1 MVLCP
6 IPPHKGCLF
15 YHFRNGWTS
24 SSSKVLCILLLFSQN
39 SISIHSKYSQQNPT
53 LYLQL
58 FRGKSHYLVPLLLLH
73 EVSILIPLAWG
84 INIWTA
90 STSEHSS
97 PMLLSCLQ
105 IHAHNCQLSKWCWLY
120 RLKRESR
127 EETSPKNRHNT
138 QSFEKEHLC
147 QCYYLATG
155 SSSLQSIFFNTATLS
170 TVP

>member
-1 MVLCP
+1 MAEHLVP
-6 IPPHKGCLF
+6 AKFSALF
-15 YHFRNGWTS
+15 YYFPKTAFQFTPNVPR
-24 SSSKVLCILLLFSQN
+24 
-39 SISIHSKYSQQNPT
+39 QNPT

-73 EVSILIPLAWG
+73 EVSSLIPLAWG

-97 PMLLSCLQ
+97 PMLLSCLE